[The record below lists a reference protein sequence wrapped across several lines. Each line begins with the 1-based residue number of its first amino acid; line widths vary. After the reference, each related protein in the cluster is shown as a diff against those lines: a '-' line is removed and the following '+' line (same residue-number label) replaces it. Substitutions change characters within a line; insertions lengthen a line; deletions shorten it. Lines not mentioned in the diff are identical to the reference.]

1 MKSTRKANANWK
13 GPGRGGQGSITTE
26 SKILDETRYSYKTR
40 FESGKGTNPEELL
53 AAAHSAC
60 FTMQLSFLLGQVN
73 HAPSNLHTEAS
84 VTFEEGNIT
93 LVNLNVTGEVDGID
107 DDEFKQIAEKA
118 KNICPVSKVLNAS
131 INLNASLKE
140 LNY

>member
-1 MKSTRKANANWK
+1 MKFTRKANANWQ
-13 GPGRGGQGSITTE
+13 GPGRDGQGTVTTE
-26 SKILDETRYSYKTR
+26 SKILNETRYSYKTR
-40 FESGKGTNPEELL
+40 FENGKGTNPEELI

-73 HAPSNLHTEAS
+73 HAPTNLHTEAS

-93 LVNLNVTGEVDGID
+93 IVNLDVTGEVEGID
-107 DDEFKQIAEKA
+107 DEEFRKIAEKA

-131 INLNASLKE
+131 INLNGSLKE